1 MNHQK
6 VISNDHQES
15 KSAKTFVYNM
25 DDTSKIFKTSMAGTL
40 EQSRIISLTAI
51 YLKPLYVNYINHLN
65 LMRIRSSF
73 KEAK

>member
-1 MNHQK
+1 MN
-6 VISNDHQES
+6 
-15 KSAKTFVYNM
+15 
-25 DDTSKIFKTSMAGTL
+25 FKTSMAGTL